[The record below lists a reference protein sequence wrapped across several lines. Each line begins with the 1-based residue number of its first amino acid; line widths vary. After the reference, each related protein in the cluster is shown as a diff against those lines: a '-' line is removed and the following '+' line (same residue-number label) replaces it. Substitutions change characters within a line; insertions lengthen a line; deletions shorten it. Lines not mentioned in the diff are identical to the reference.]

1 MSLEFNITCPII
13 DKGMERVKE
22 EIKSIEENMMDLF
35 IEFKEG
41 DITLNEL
48 IEKNLINIKQVIEN
62 VEGDI
67 EDLRRTNVLM
77 RDAADKQIDALK
89 EEITELE
96 LQKSNL
102 TVQVDNLYTELAD
115 AEEEVDE
122 LAKQLKASN
131 GG

>member
-89 EEITELE
+89 EEVTELE
-96 LQKSNL
+96 LQRSNL
-102 TVQVDNLYTELAD
+102 SIQVENLSTELAD

-122 LAKQLKASN
+122 LAKQLKVSN
-131 GG
+131 G